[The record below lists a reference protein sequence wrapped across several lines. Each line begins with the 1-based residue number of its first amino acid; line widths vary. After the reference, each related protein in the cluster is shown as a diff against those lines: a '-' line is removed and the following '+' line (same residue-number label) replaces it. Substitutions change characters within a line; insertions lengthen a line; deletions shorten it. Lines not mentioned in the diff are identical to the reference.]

1 MEKESHPWKL
11 KNYLKNCSRIGV
23 AIIYFISSAFTPT
36 ASGSNPIYANSQ
48 N

>member
-1 MEKESHPWKL
+1 MEKESHPWKR
-11 KNYLKNCSRIGV
+11 KNYLKNCSED
-23 AIIYFISSAFTPT
+23 FTPA